1 MSRVYRSRMT
11 LEKVIWRCTLLA
23 ACAPLVIL
31 TGCPKENTDAATAVP
46 AQATAPALSQAAS
59 ANVAS
64 QSAATTSQSNNSAAN
79 SYKAQ
84 QLINQADQ
92 SYRSGVD
99 NYRAGRLDAARM
111 DFDLAVDTMLSSGMD
126 LKGDPQLAD
135 EFDRLLNQ
143 VNALE
148 MDALKQGNG
157 LSPAI
162 EAAPLDEAANE
173 VTFPANPELTAKLK
187 KELTISTSDLP
198 LVIND
203 QVAGYIGY
211 FANSPSFHAHM
222 LRSMERAGKYKE
234 MMQRV
239 LKEEG
244 VPQDLIY
251 LAVAESG
258 FQPQALNAKSGAG
271 GIWQFMPTGAYGLS
285 RNGWVDERF
294 DPEKST
300 RAYAKYM
307 KSVYNLLGDWYLAMA
322 GYDWGP
328 GNVQKAVMRTGYADF
343 WELYRRGSLPTET
356 KNYIP
361 QVLAAVIMAKN
372 PEKYGLDKMVPM
384 APVVFDTVTTDYAI
398 DLRLVADVTDASVQE
413 IVALNP
419 SLLRVRTPPDTDF
432 DLHIPVGT
440 KDVYLDRLKAIPE
453 DKRASWR
460 FHTVKPGESLEA
472 VAASM
477 HSRPSEIAEANGIS
491 AGDAVAPGDELVV
504 PVASAS
510 GGIGH
515 AQHYTIKRGDTLVTV
530 ADRFN
535 VSPEDLR
542 RWNNLSSSAV
552 RPGRTLAVS
561 EPVQLGPSMR
571 TRGKS
576 ARGRGRVSASA
587 SRSAGSRNSRGLA
600 KGAASRGGKQSV
612 SSKTHAGKTAK
623 PSSTKSAAKKTTKS
637 SRKSSR

>member
-1 MSRVYRSRMT
+1 V
-11 LEKVIWRCTLLA
+11 LLA
-23 ACAPLVIL
+23 VCAPLVL
-31 TGCPKENTDAATAVP
+31 LAGCPKENAGAVP
-46 AQATAPALSQAAS
+46 ATSAQATAPPLTQQTVSQAGNTPGAS
-59 ANVAS
+59 T
-64 QSAATTSQSNNSAAN
+64 ATTQLNTPAN
-79 SYKAQ
+79 ARKVQ
-84 QLINQADQ
+84 QLIDQ
-92 SYRSGVD
+92 VEKSYRSGVD
-99 NYRAGRLDAARM
+99 NYRAGRLDAARQ
-111 DFDLAVDTMLSSGMD
+111 DFDFAVDTMLSSGFN
-126 LKGDPQLAD
+126 LKTDPALSD
-135 EFDRLLNQ
+135 EFEHLLNQ

-157 LSPAI
+157 LSPVL

-187 KELTISTSDLP
+187 QELNVTSSDLP

-203 QVAGYIGY
+203 QVAGYINY

-244 VPQDLIY
+244 IPQDLIY

-271 GIWQFMPTGAYGLS
+271 GIWQFMPTGAYGLA
-285 RNGWVDERF
+285 RTGWVDERF

-307 KSVYNLLGDWYLAMA
+307 KSVYDLLGDWYLAMA

-343 WELYRRGSLPTET
+343 WELYRRNSLPTET

-372 PEKYGLDKMVPM
+372 PEKYGLDRMVPM
-384 APVVFDTVTTDYAI
+384 SPVVFDTVPTDYSI
-398 DLRLVADVTDASVQE
+398 DLRLVADLTDATVQE

-419 SLLRVRTPPDTDF
+419 SLLRLRTPPETDF

-440 KDVYLDRLKAIPE
+440 KDVYLDRLKSIPE

-460 FHTVKPGESLEA
+460 FHTVKPGESLDGI
-472 VAASM
+472 ASSF
-477 HSRPSEIAEANGIS
+477 HARASEIAETNGIS
-491 AGDAVAPGDELVV
+491 LGDTVEPGDELVI
-504 PVASAS
+504 PLASVA
-510 GGIGH
+510 GGTGH
-515 AQHYTIKRGDTLVTV
+515 VQHYTMKRSDTLITV

-542 RWNNLSSSAV
+542 KWNHLSSSAV
-552 RPGRTLAVS
+552 KPGRVLAVS
-561 EPVQLGPSMR
+561 EPVQLAPSMR
-571 TRGKS
+571 
-576 ARGRGRVSASA
+576 ARGRGARARKAASGGKN
-587 SRSAGSRNSRGLA
+587 SRSRESIGQTRHAPQHA
-600 KGAASRGGKQSV
+600 GAASKA
-612 SSKTHAGKTAK
+612 SSAGHAGKKTAK
-623 PSSTKSAAKKTTKS
+623 RTTKSAANSSSKK
-637 SRKSSR
+637 RKAAR